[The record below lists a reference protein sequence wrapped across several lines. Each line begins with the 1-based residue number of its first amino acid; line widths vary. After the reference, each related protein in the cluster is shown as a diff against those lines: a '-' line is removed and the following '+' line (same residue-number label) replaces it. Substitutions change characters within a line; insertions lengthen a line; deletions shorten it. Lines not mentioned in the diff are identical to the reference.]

1 MNSGQ
6 TVFRQLLQYLP
17 RHEFNVCVRRYRG
30 EYWAKS
36 FSTFDQ
42 FLCLAYAQLSGRE
55 SLRDIETCLNSHRDK
70 LYHVGFR
77 GAVSRTTLA
86 DANERRDWRIFQDF
100 GHVLIGIAQ
109 RLYQNE
115 PLAIELKQPLFA
127 FDSTTIDLCLSL
139 FPWAE
144 FRMTKAAVKMH
155 TLIDLRGSIPTFVA
169 VTTGKVHD
177 VRMLDEMPVTE
188 DAIYTMDRGY
198 VDFARLYAIHK
209 QGAFFVVRAK
219 DNLRYQRLYSSPKDK
234 EAGIRADQVIT
245 LVTQKSKKGFP
256 EKLRRVSYVDKERNK
271 RLVFLTNHFDVA
283 AKTVADIYKQRWQV
297 ELFFKWIKQH
307 LRIKAFYG
315 TSINAVKSQIWVALC
330 IYLLV
335 AIAKKR
341 LGSKCSLY
349 TFLQIIEVN
358 LFEKKPIS
366 SVVQRLSSKTQ
377 NRLAVTSL
385 IYSVIN
391 RTAVTGIENHWQSP
405 QHFQ

>member
-391 RTAVTGIENHWQSP
+391 RTAVTYYINI
-405 QHFQ
+405 FRV